1 MKKEAVRFL
10 KKMPCSKVAEAEEM
24 LNSLFPEALG
34 DDVSAR
40 TKSEIQ
46 NRNLEKSPSCFSG
59 IEFISK
65 VVKIGEQDV
74 GAPGPTGPKG
84 SDGSSGCGV
93 CIGLCIAI
101 MAQ

>member
-1 MKKEAVRFL
+1 MRFL
-10 KKMPCSKVAEAEEM
+10 KKMPCCKVAEAEEM

-46 NRNLEKSPSCFSG
+46 YRNLEKSPSCFSD
-59 IEFISK
+59 IEFHLKSC
-65 VVKIGEQDV
+65 ENRRARR

>member
-1 MKKEAVRFL
+1 VKKEAVRFL

-59 IEFISK
+59 IEFHLKSC
-65 VVKIGEQDV
+65 ENRRARR
-74 GAPGPTGPKG
+74 GAAGPKG

>member
-46 NRNLEKSPSCFSG
+46 NRNLVKSPSCFSG
-59 IEFISK
+59 IEFHLKSC
-65 VVKIGEQDV
+65 ENRRARR
-74 GAPGPTGPKG
+74 GAPGSTGPKG